1 MKEEDIKVTTT
12 KIKPV
17 SKPLRP
23 SPSQPIIILPDRY
36 IGIDQKSCPT
46 CKGSG
51 RDPKKRK
58 RDCPNRACRGG
69 QVPVAIH
76 CACPCHEERGSCGFM
91 SCCEYAGVARAALEA
106 AE

>member
-1 MKEEDIKVTTT
+1 MNDLGKKAI
-12 KIKPV
+12 
-17 SKPLRP
+17 
-23 SPSQPIIILPDRY
+23 
-36 IGIDQKSCPT
+36 KSCPT

-69 QVPVAIH
+69 QVPVGIH
-76 CACPCHEERGSCGFM
+76 CACPCHEGRGSCGFM
-91 SCCEYAGVARAALEA
+91 SCCEYAGATRAALEA